1 MPLITVCALFVLLLR
16 VIANS
21 SLGLIYEL
29 HFPAG
34 VYVESS
40 PCRVWDCPWS
50 QASAGGLEAAPAD
63 HGVSVLSR
71 LRISCP
77 WSHAVRAPLFSVLL
91 PTLCA
96 SSRAGPH
103 AAV

>member
-50 QASAGGLEAAPAD
+50 QASAGAWKQPLQITGSL
-63 HGVSVLSR
+63 
-71 LRISCP
+71 C
-77 WSHAVRAPLFSVLL
+77 SHV
-91 PTLCA
+91 
-96 SSRAGPH
+96 
-103 AAV
+103 